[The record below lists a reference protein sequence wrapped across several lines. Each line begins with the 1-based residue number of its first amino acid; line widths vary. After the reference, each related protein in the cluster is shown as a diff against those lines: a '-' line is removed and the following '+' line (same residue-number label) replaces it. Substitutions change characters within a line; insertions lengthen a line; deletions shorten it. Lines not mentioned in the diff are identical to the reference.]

1 MEIQVQQVLGNW
13 ASSNTVTMRL
23 RREQRPAVGK
33 VTRYAV
39 SLLVFEQTNPQG
51 LHALTADLAR
61 LRQELLF
68 ETDATGAIANVVN
81 TADLQARF
89 TALEPFLRK
98 KYHDSEL
105 VTPAMLQ
112 AAGQVLADGQHLARV
127 LGEAPE
133 YALLFPDLE
142 GSAFAPEPM
151 PHRPRRLP
159 RVLGALDLTLQT
171 RAWTV
176 APPAGVAQAI
186 CIEGRPDPAH
196 EQPDEV
202 RAAVRALTG
211 QYNAAADLTVQHL
224 ERYELNAAGTLSSA
238 ARYTS
243 AAIPGVFFSQTV
255 ATLLAATPPAATPAA

>member
-33 VTRYAV
+33 VARYTV
-39 SLLVFEQTNPQG
+39 SLLAFEQTNPQG
-51 LHALTADLAR
+51 LHALTADLAQ

-89 TALEPFLRK
+89 AALEPFLRK
-98 KYHDSEL
+98 KYRESEL

-159 RVLGALDLTLQT
+159 RSC
-171 RAWTV
+171 
-176 APPAGVAQAI
+176 APGWPA
-186 CIEGRPDPAH
+186 
-196 EQPDEV
+196 
-202 RAAVRALTG
+202 
-211 QYNAAADLTVQHL
+211 
-224 ERYELNAAGTLSSA
+224 
-238 ARYTS
+238 
-243 AAIPGVFFSQTV
+243 
-255 ATLLAATPPAATPAA
+255 

>member
-23 RREQRPAVGK
+23 RREQRPAAGK

-39 SLLVFEQTNPQG
+39 SLLAFEQTNSQG
-51 LHALTADLAR
+51 LHALTADLTR

-89 TALEPFLRK
+89 AALEPFLCK
-98 KYHDSEL
+98 KYRDSEL

-224 ERYELNAAGTLSSA
+224 ERYERNAAGTLSSA